1 MTYEEAE
8 KLYGPLIRPAD
19 AAAMIGI
26 KQPSINDYWKRNT
39 LKKIKVMMNEKER
52 SFVIISEVNQL
63 IKKRKERKK

>member
-39 LKKIKVMMNEKER
+39 LKKLR
-52 SFVIISEVNQL
+52 
-63 IKKRKERKK
+63 